1 MTNRFVGRK
10 YRWCAI
16 ALGLL
21 LVMAGLSALAE
32 DATFELTKDVPTA
45 VKLIAEAVAEG
56 DASGEGSFPFYTQ
69 DRFTTMT
76 RYGNWY
82 GPGWSGGIERS
93 EKPGNEQPVDAL
105 DAIAMKH
112 DFGYEY
118 AEEQGKLH
126 GKEYEY
132 LLKAMADQIAVRDAK
147 LLPKDP
153 RSWDPPAADPDKA
166 GRYRDRIQFGFQ
178 YWAQKHQLQGDAATV
193 ANAFKYLITQK
204 GLPKIDQATLE
215 AEAQKRAAEWYTRD
229 DVKPIYRVELSA
241 PRTLIAEMESVSITG
256 RLVPVKNAG
265 AGLGPAPRADDVNI
279 AVSGPGELS
288 STTLTPGVPVIL
300 TASHSGFFS
309 SINGDAI
316 TVTASLESDVIEVV
330 ESVLKFTVAAWT
342 NMTLTATPEVVEFYG
357 TAGESD
363 QKVVTFNAKL
373 TDVEGNGI
381 VGVPVQ
387 LTQEGGGYV
396 TGVTGAGGVAAIP
409 IYVLKSLV
417 GDEHSKKLAYSVTTT
432 GTRDSSGNVYM
443 PSTASTFIELT
454 NYQVVM
460 VSGSVYDVRSGNALK
475 GASVEIDGPEGPE
488 TAATDSSGRFS
499 IGIARIPTST
509 YVTAPGQ
516 TQYIGSV
523 SKAGYDSETFIAQ
536 AQGGN
541 VTVRL
546 RPLPA
551 TIVGRVVD
559 AGTKPGEGG
568 LLDGA
573 TVKVTQPFETI
584 IFTQGGQ
591 FTLTDVYIGDT
602 VTMTADAV
610 NHKAYT
616 KSGVITMEK
625 ASITFR
631 LPTGKGNMSG
641 SLEEEAASGKD
652 DDQNLP
658 TYHKLM
664 MWASPANP
672 GSYKAVT
679 VTAQISPGD
688 AGVLVEISM
697 TGTDGYT
704 TSTTAMTDAMGKVS
718 LRIPGAAPGVI
729 DDVVARIIGENVRV
743 VKQLKYS
750 FK

>member
-1 MTNRFVGRK
+1 MTNRFLGRK

-16 ALGLL
+16 ALGLS
-21 LVMAGLSALAE
+21 LVIAGSSVLAE
-32 DATFELTKDVPTA
+32 DATFELSKDVPTA

-82 GPGWSGGIERS
+82 GPGWSGGIEGS

-153 RSWDPPAADPDKA
+153 RSWDPPAADPDTA

-193 ANAFKYLITQK
+193 ASAFKYLMTQK
-204 GLPKIDQATLE
+204 GLPKVDEATLE
-215 AEAQKRAAEWYTRD
+215 AEAEKRAAEWYTRD

-241 PRTLIAEMESVSITG
+241 PRTLIAEMESISITG

-265 AGLGPAPRADDVNI
+265 AGLGPAERVDDVNLS
-279 AVSGPGELS
+279 VSGPAGLS
-288 STTLTPGVPVIL
+288 STTLSPGVPVIL
-300 TASHSGFFS
+300 TATHSGFF

-342 NMTLTATPEVVEFYG
+342 NMTLAATPEVVEFYG

-373 TDVEGNGI
+373 TDAEGNGV

-387 LTQEGGGYV
+387 LTQEGGGHV
-396 TGVTGAGGVAAIP
+396 SGVTGAGGVAAMP

-488 TAATDSSGRFS
+488 TAVTDSSGRFS
-499 IGIARIPTST
+499 IGIARIPMST

-523 SKAGYDSETFIAQ
+523 SKAGYDSETFIVQ

-546 RPLPA
+546 RPLLA
-551 TIVGRVVD
+551 TVVGQVID

-573 TVKVTQPFETI
+573 TVKVTQPFETL
-584 IFTQGGQ
+584 IFTQGGK
-591 FTLTDVYIGDT
+591 FTLADVYVGDT
-602 VTMTADAV
+602 LTMTADAI

-616 KSGVITMEK
+616 KSGVITMENV
-625 ASITFR
+625 SITFR
-631 LPTGKGNMSG
+631 LPVGKGNVSG
-641 SLEEEAASGKD
+641 VLEEEAASDTAQG
-652 DDQNLP
+652 QNLP
-658 TYHKLM
+658 KYHDM
-664 MWASPANP
+664 MILASPASP
-672 GSYKAVT
+672 GPYQAVRI
-679 VTAQISPGD
+679 TAQIFPAN
-688 AGVLVEISM
+688 AGVLIEISM
-697 TGTDGYT
+697 HGTDGYNK
-704 TSTTAMTDAMGKVS
+704 SKTAMTDAMGKVT
-718 LRIPGAAPGVI
+718 LDIPGAAPGVR
-729 DDVVARIIGENVRV
+729 DDVVARIIGEGVYV
-743 VKQLKYS
+743 VEKIKYS